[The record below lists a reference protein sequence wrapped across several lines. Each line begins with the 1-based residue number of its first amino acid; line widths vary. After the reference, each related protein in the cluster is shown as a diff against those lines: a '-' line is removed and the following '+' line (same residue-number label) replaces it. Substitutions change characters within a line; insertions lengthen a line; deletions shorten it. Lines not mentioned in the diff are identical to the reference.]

1 VGERVWNRQHWV
13 KDPVTGKRV
22 ARLNPRQAWITT
34 AVPDLAIIDRGLWD
48 RVQARLNASRRV
60 VTETTPDS
68 SNLGGR
74 LAAARRPKWPLSG
87 LVRCG
92 VCERPMSVV
101 GSGGRLGCSSHVERG
116 TRDNR
121 RTVARDRLVER
132 VLIGLKEGLLAPELV
147 EAFVEGYVEEV
158 NTANRERGARQA
170 SLRSQASRLERQ
182 IRNLLELIKAG
193 HGTAAMAAEMREI
206 EARKATL
213 EAEIAGT
220 AEPEP
225 MPVLHPN
232 MPAVYCRRVE
242 ALEEALADPA
252 PDGPA
257 TEALRALIDAI
268 LVFPGERRGKVSV
281 TLRGDLA
288 AFLRSDAA

>member
-1 VGERVWNRQHWV
+1 
-13 KDPVTGKRV
+13 
-22 ARLNPRQAWITT
+22 
-34 AVPDLAIIDRGLWD
+34 
-48 RVQARLNASRRV
+48 
-60 VTETTPDS
+60 
-68 SNLGGR
+68 
-74 LAAARRPKWPLSG
+74 
-87 LVRCG
+87 
-92 VCERPMSVV
+92 
-101 GSGGRLGCSSHVERG
+101 
-116 TRDNR
+116 
-121 RTVARDRLVER
+121 
-132 VLIGLKEGLLAPELV
+132 
-147 EAFVEGYVEEV
+147 
-158 NTANRERGARQA
+158 
-170 SLRSQASRLERQ
+170 
-182 IRNLLELIKAG
+182 
-193 HGTAAMAAEMREI
+193 MAAEMRQI

-252 PDGPA
+252 PEGPA